1 MNDMRQELI
10 QTRGSAT
17 FAFDAEVS
25 IELAP
30 AQARTFA
37 PPADCFPLGSRVFLT
52 HLPGKPEALQ
62 I

>member
-30 AQARTFA
+30 AQART
-37 PPADCFPLGSRVFLT
+37 
-52 HLPGKPEALQ
+52 
-62 I
+62 